1 MGTWKGRI
9 KVLGIIWV
17 GTGGFKTRWE
27 DREGQ
32 EEDRRGE
39 AVAWAI
45 DLPHWGADVSN
56 VCGPGFT
63 DNGMCFVWTAPTDWD
78 AAGNLGE
85 ECKGPDGSLWLQVI
99 SILLWLVQYRCPAFA
114 LVERDKIHTHVCAH
128 MHTQRQMADRQM
140 GVGGE
145 YLMVQL
151 ACWHWAGPW
160 WPLWTKPGFCV
171 CGWGGEPIDWRD
183 RVTCKLS
190 KNLETQL
197 LETCFAFYQWHESMY
212 LTYSRNIKI

>member
-32 EEDRRGE
+32 EEDRSGE

-56 VCGPGFT
+56 VWGPGFT

-85 ECKGPDGSLWLQVI
+85 ECKGPDGSLWLQAI
-99 SILLWLVQYRCPAFA
+99 SVLLWMLVQYRCPAFA
-114 LVERDKIHTHVCAH
+114 LVERDTDTHMCAH
-128 MHTQRQMADRQM
+128 TCTHRGRWQTGRWEWGENTWWCNLLADTELVLGGPFGLNQ
-140 GVGGE
+140 GFVFVGGE
-145 YLMVQL
+145 GSQ
-151 ACWHWAGPW
+151 
-160 WPLWTKPGFCV
+160 
-171 CGWGGEPIDWRD
+171 
-183 RVTCKLS
+183 
-190 KNLETQL
+190 
-197 LETCFAFYQWHESMY
+197 
-212 LTYSRNIKI
+212 